1 MSDQKKKNLIILV
14 TCMIICII
22 ITSLLCTKSLE
33 CSSCD
38 GKITGKYYVS
48 ISGSPYCKDCGKEY
62 YRGFPGDLD
71 NVSDKVDNSLR
82 NILLIIEILGFGAA
96 IVVMNKGGIKE
107 VKKIVPVSKPTAGT
121 TPIVTKKTVS
131 DVKPVVEHKPAV
143 EHKPI
148 VTPTT
153 SSGSVEKT
161 ISGDSGR
168 LKTTFKPISEP
179 RIEKESPVSTGS
191 IESSSASQSNDDRF
205 KPAGDL

>member
-107 VKKIVPVSKPTAGT
+107 VKKVVPVSRPISGT
-121 TPIVTKKTVS
+121 TPIKLIPKIS
-131 DVKPVVEHKPAV
+131 IISS
-143 EHKPI
+143 KPI
-148 VTPTT
+148 ISPRF
-153 SSGSVEKT
+153 T
-161 ISGDSGR
+161 ISI
-168 LKTTFKPISEP
+168 LT
-179 RIEKESPVSTGS
+179 
-191 IESSSASQSNDDRF
+191 RF
-205 KPAGDL
+205 TKSL

>member
-96 IVVMNKGGIKE
+96 IVVMNKAGIKE
-107 VKKIVPVSKPTAGT
+107 VKKIVPVSRPISGT
-121 TPIVTKKTVS
+121 TPIKEKPPVS
-131 DVKPVVEHKPAV
+131 DPKPVVEPRPV
-143 EHKPI
+143 
-148 VTPTT
+148 VTPIPT
-153 SSGSVEKT
+153 SDSVEKT
-161 ISGDSGR
+161 IPEDGGR
-168 LKTTFKPISEP
+168 LKTTFKPISESS
-179 RIEKESPVSTGS
+179 IETESRSSTGS
-191 IESSSASQSNDDRF
+191 FEPSSNPQSDNDRF

>member
-1 MSDQKKKNLIILV
+1 MSDQKRKNIILV
-14 TCMIICII
+14 TCMIICVVL
-22 ITSLLCTKSLE
+22 TSLLLTNSVVCRG
-33 CSSCD
+33 CD
-38 GKITGKYYVS
+38 KKITGKYFNDGGFS
-48 ISGSPYCKDCGKEY
+48 DTTFYCKECAIDY
-62 YRGFPGDLD
+62 YGPFFKNDMAL
-71 NVSDKVDNSLR
+71 KVNNTLR
-82 NILLIIEILGFGAA
+82 NILVIIEILGFGAA
-96 IVVMNKGGIKE
+96 IVVMNKGEIKE
-107 VKKIVPVSKPTAGT
+107 VKKIVPVSKPTACT

-153 SSGSVEKT
+153 SSGSVEKI